1 MSLYTVVI
9 HLAVEYCT
17 VVVGSIVGNAACT
30 IVDIGA
36 SRGRVWVTTLIQT
49 GFHCFPGV
57 LVISPNSAWVHK
69 SEQSDLQRDAHLTG
83 TAHTITVNIL
93 IESN

>member
-9 HLAVEYCT
+9 HLAVEYC
-17 VVVGSIVGNAACT
+17 VIVGSIVGNATCT

-36 SRGRVWVTTLIQT
+36 SRGRVWVTTLLQT
-49 GFHCFPGV
+49 EIHRFLSP

-69 SEQSDLQRDAHLTG
+69 SEQSDVQRED
-83 TAHTITVNIL
+83 I
-93 IESN
+93 